1 MIRLW
6 SAGVVRPPLVIHHQ
20 RVTPGGV
27 EWGSDM
33 TERSVAPRRTPSGVG
48 AGPMPERLRI
58 LLVEDDEGDAFL
70 VRELLSETE
79 APFDLMVATSLRD
92 AAPMMAGVQCVLL
105 DLGLPD
111 AEGIDGLRRLLA
123 MAGSAAV
130 CVLTGRSD
138 EHLGVAALAEGAQD
152 YLVKGQVDGVLLVR
166 ALRYAVERK
175 RSDENTRRLREVELR
190 QAESSRLERGLLPQP
205 LMQTTRV
212 AVHTFY
218 RPGRALGLLGGD
230 FFDVV
235 QVGADRLHVI
245 VGDVC
250 GHSVDEAALG
260 VELRVA
266 WRALVL
272 AGVPDEKILGAL
284 EQVLMTERRAREV
297 FATVASVVINLETNR
312 VTVRLAGHPPPV
324 LLAEGRAGPV
334 NARTGIVLGVRPTP
348 TPASDVEFP
357 GDDWSLLMY
366 TDGLIEGHTGVGNE
380 RLDVQ
385 GLCALLDEPAA
396 REVPLPALPAW
407 LVGRAEEANGGP
419 LADDVAMLLI
429 SRGAGR

>member
-1 MIRLW
+1 
-6 SAGVVRPPLVIHHQ
+6 
-20 RVTPGGV
+20 
-27 EWGSDM
+27 M
-33 TERSVAPRRTPSGVG
+33 TERSVAPRTLIGGTS
-48 AGPMPERLRI
+48 AGSQPGRLRI

-70 VRELLSETE
+70 VRELLSEAG
-79 APFDLMVATSLRD
+79 APFDLVVASSLRE
-92 AAPMMAGVQCVLL
+92 AGTLMGGIECVLL

-123 MAGSAAV
+123 IAGSAAV

-138 EHLGVAALAEGAQD
+138 EHLGVAAVAEGAQD
-152 YLVKGQVDGVLLVR
+152 YLVKGQVDGVLLIR

-175 RSDENTRRLREVELR
+175 RADENARRLREVELR
-190 QAESSRLERGLLPQP
+190 QAESARLERGLLPQP
-205 LMQTTRV
+205 LMETTRV

-218 RPGRALGLLGGD
+218 RSGRALGLLGGD

-235 QVGADRLHVI
+235 QVGEDKLQVI

-272 AGVPDEKILGAL
+272 AGVPDDRMLGAL

-297 FATVASVVINLETNR
+297 FATVASVVVDLAANR
-312 VTVRLAGHPPPV
+312 ATVRLAGHPPPI
-324 LLAEGRAGPV
+324 LLADGLAEPV
-334 NARTGIVLGVRPTP
+334 TARTGIVLGVRPAP
-348 TPASDVEFP
+348 TPATDVEFAGP
-357 GDDWSLLMY
+357 AWSLLMY
-366 TDGLIEGHTGVGNE
+366 TDGLIEGRTGHGNE
-380 RLDVQ
+380 RLDVT
-385 GLCALLDEPAA
+385 GLCDLLAKPAA
-396 REVPLPALPAW
+396 RDVRLAALPAW
-407 LVGRAEEANGGP
+407 LVGQADHANGGP

-429 SRGAGR
+429 SRGGGR